1 MTDNIKK
8 KLLGKYGEDYVRA
21 LIFTSSAEGAFAN
34 RKADK
39 GGITYKGISQVYN
52 PKWVGWNIINRYLDK
67 YPELKTPYEGKPPA
81 SIHKLNFEL
90 NANEELEALIYDF
103 YYENYWKKCG
113 ADRIGGKLA
122 VILFDISVL
131 MGCHRASKT
140 LQKVANRYFGCN
152 LVVDGIVGSGTISK
166 VKELIQTKG
175 EDIFVSNMLLEYGD
189 NVTEASKL
197 EGNAK
202 FLQGWMNRISH
213 LSNYLRK
220 L

>member
-34 RKADK
+34 VVGDK
-39 GGITYKGISQVYN
+39 GGITFKGIARTYN
-52 PKWVGWNIINRYLDK
+52 ARWDGWRIIDK
-67 YPELKTPYEGKPPA
+67 ALEQYPELKTPYNKAPE
-81 SIHKLNFEL
+81 SIKKLNEIL
-90 NANEELEALIYDF
+90 NASDELSYLVIDF
-103 YYENYWKKCG
+103 YFENYFKKVG

-131 MGCHRASKT
+131 MGCHRAVKT

>member
-1 MTDNIKK
+1 MIAKD
-8 KLLGKYGEDYVRA
+8 V
-21 LIFTSSAEGAFAN
+21 
-34 RKADK
+34 
-39 GGITYKGISQVYN
+39 
-52 PKWVGWNIINRYLDK
+52 NIINKYLDK
-67 YPELKTPYEGKPPA
+67 YPELKIPYEGKPPA

-90 NANEELEALIYDF
+90 NANEDLEALIYDF

-113 ADRIGGKLA
+113 ADRIGGNSGIVLWDIA
-122 VILFDISVL
+122 VLQ
-131 MGCHRASKT
+131 GCHRAVKT
-140 LQKVANRYFGCN
+140 LQKVANRYFN
-152 LVVDGIVGSGTISK
+152 QTLVVDGIIGSGTISK
-166 VKELIQTKG
+166 VKELVQTKG

>member
-1 MTDNIKK
+1 MTDNIKIELAK
-8 KLLGKYGEDYVRA
+8 KYGENYVKA

-34 RKADK
+34 VVGDK
-39 GGITYKGISQVYN
+39 GGITFKGIARTYN
-52 PKWVGWNIINRYLDK
+52 ARWDGWRIIDK
-67 YPELKTPYEGKPPA
+67 ALEQYPELKTPYNKAPE
-81 SIHKLNFEL
+81 SIKKLNEIL
-90 NANEELEALIYDF
+90 NASDELSYLVIDF
-103 YYENYWKKCG
+103 YFENYFKKVG

-131 MGCHRASKT
+131 MGCHRAGKT

-213 LSNYLRK
+213 LSNYLRIN
-220 L
+220 

>member
-8 KLLGKYGEDYVRA
+8 KLLGKYGENYVKA

-34 RKADK
+34 VVGDK
-39 GGITYKGISQVYN
+39 GGITFKGIARTYN
-52 PKWVGWNIINRYLDK
+52 ARWDGWRIIDK
-67 YPELKTPYEGKPPA
+67 ALEQYPELKTPYNKAPE
-81 SIHKLNFEL
+81 SIKKLNEIL
-90 NANEELEALIYDF
+90 NASDELSYLVIDF
-103 YYENYWKKCG
+103 YFENYFKKVG

-131 MGCHRASKT
+131 MGCHRAGKT

-213 LSNYLRK
+213 LSNYLRIN
-220 L
+220 

>member
-34 RKADK
+34 VAGDK
-39 GGITYKGISQVYN
+39 GGITYKGIARTYN
-52 PKWVGWNIINRYLDK
+52 ARWDGWRIIDK
-67 YPELKTPYEGKPPA
+67 ALEQYPELKTPYNKAPE
-81 SIHKLNFEL
+81 SIKKLNEIL
-90 NANEELEALIYDF
+90 NASDELSYLVIDF
-103 YYENYWKKCG
+103 YFENYFKKVG

-131 MGCHRASKT
+131 MGCHRAGKT
-140 LQKVANRYFGCN
+140 LQKILTRVFKENI
-152 LVVDGIVGSGTISK
+152 VVDGIIGSVTINK
-166 VKELIQTKG
+166 TKELIQAKG
-175 EDIFVSNMLLEYGD
+175 EDIFVANMLLEYTD
-189 NVTEASKL
+189 NVNEASKL
-197 EGNAK
+197 DGNAK
-202 FLQGWMNRISH
+202 FLQGWLSRVTN

>member
-1 MTDNIKK
+1 MTDNIKIELAK
-8 KLLGKYGEDYVRA
+8 KYGENYVKA

-34 RKADK
+34 VVGDK
-39 GGITYKGISQVYN
+39 GGITFKGIARTYN
-52 PKWVGWNIINRYLDK
+52 ARWDGWRIIDK
-67 YPELKTPYEGKPPA
+67 ALEQYPELKTPYNKAPE
-81 SIHKLNFEL
+81 SIKKLNEIL
-90 NANEELEALIYDF
+90 NASDELSYLVIDF
-103 YYENYWKKCG
+103 YFENYFKKVG
-113 ADRIGGKLA
+113 ADKIGGKLA

-131 MGCHRASKT
+131 MGCHRAVKT

-152 LVVDGIVGSGTISK
+152 LVVDGIIGSGTISK

>member
-8 KLLGKYGEDYVRA
+8 KLLGKYGEDYVKA

-34 RKADK
+34 VVGDK
-39 GGITYKGISQVYN
+39 GGITFKGIARTYN
-52 PKWVGWNIINRYLDK
+52 ARWDGWRIIDK
-67 YPELKTPYEGKPPA
+67 ALEQYPELKTPYNKAPESVK
-81 SIHKLNFEL
+81 KLNEIL
-90 NANEELEALIYDF
+90 NASDELSYLVIDF
-103 YYENYWKKCG
+103 YFENYFKKVG

-122 VILFDISVL
+122 VILFDTSVL
-131 MGCHRASKT
+131 MGCHRAGKT
-140 LQKVANRYFGCN
+140 LQKLLNRYFGCN
-152 LVVDGIVGSGTISK
+152 LVVDGIVGSGTINK
-166 VKELIQTKG
+166 TKELIQTKG

>member
-34 RKADK
+34 VVGDK
-39 GGITYKGISQVYN
+39 GGITFKGIARTYN
-52 PKWVGWNIINRYLDK
+52 ARWDGWRIIDK
-67 YPELKTPYEGKPPA
+67 ALEQYPELKTPYNKAPESVK
-81 SIHKLNFEL
+81 KLNEIL
-90 NANEELEALIYDF
+90 NASDELSYLVIDF
-103 YYENYWKKCG
+103 YFENYFKKVG

-131 MGCHRASKT
+131 MGCHRAVKT

-202 FLQGWMNRISH
+202 FLQGWMNRLTN

>member
-8 KLLGKYGEDYVRA
+8 KLLEKYGEDYVRA

-34 RKADK
+34 VAGDK
-39 GGITYKGISQVYN
+39 GGITFKGIARTYN
-52 PKWVGWNIINRYLDK
+52 ARWGGWRIIDK
-67 YPELKTPYEGKPPA
+67 ALEQYPELKNPYNKAPE
-81 SIHKLNFEL
+81 SIKKLNEIL
-90 NANEELEALIYDF
+90 NASDELSYLVIDF
-103 YYENYWKKCG
+103 YFENYFKKVG

-131 MGCHRASKT
+131 MGCHRAVKT

-152 LVVDGIVGSGTISK
+152 LVVDGIVGSGTINK
-166 VKELIQTKG
+166 TKELIQTKG

>member
-8 KLLGKYGEDYVRA
+8 KLLGKYGENYVKA

-52 PKWVGWNIINRYLDK
+52 PKWIGWNIIDKALEK
-67 YPELKTPYEGKPPA
+67 YPELKIPYKKPPA

-90 NANEELEALIYDF
+90 NVNEELEYLIYDF
-103 YYENYWKKCG
+103 YYENYYTKCG
-113 ADRIGGKLA
+113 AWNIGGKLA
-122 VILFDISVL
+122 VVLFDMAVL
-131 MGCHRASKT
+131 SGYKRSGKT
-140 LQKVANRYFGCN
+140 LQKMCN
-152 LVVDGIVGSGTISK
+152 IWFKTNLIIDSQVGATTIKVLNEVIGSKGLGIVVEK
-166 VKELIQTKG
+166 LIY
-175 EDIFVSNMLLEYGD
+175 EYQD
-189 NVTEASKL
+189 NLIEASKL
-197 EGNAK
+197 EGNEENYD
-202 FLQGWMNRISH
+202 GWMNRISH

>member
-8 KLLGKYGEDYVRA
+8 KLLGKYGENYVKA

-34 RKADK
+34 VVGDK
-39 GGITYKGISQVYN
+39 GGITFKGIARTYN
-52 PKWVGWNIINRYLDK
+52 ARWDGWRIIDK
-67 YPELKTPYEGKPPA
+67 ALEQYPELKTPYNKAPE
-81 SIHKLNFEL
+81 SIKKLNEIL
-90 NANEELEALIYDF
+90 NASDELSYLVIDF
-103 YYENYWKKCG
+103 YFENYFKKVG

-152 LVVDGIVGSGTISK
+152 LVVDGIVGSGTINK
-166 VKELIQTKG
+166 TKELIQTKG

>member
-8 KLLGKYGEDYVRA
+8 KLLGKYGENYVKA

-34 RKADK
+34 VVGDK
-39 GGITYKGISQVYN
+39 GGITFKGIARTYN
-52 PKWVGWNIINRYLDK
+52 ARWDGWRIIDK
-67 YPELKTPYEGKPPA
+67 ALEQYPELKTPYNKAPE
-81 SIHKLNFEL
+81 SIKKLNEIL
-90 NANEELEALIYDF
+90 NASDELSYLVIDF
-103 YYENYWKKCG
+103 YFENYFKKVG

-131 MGCHRASKT
+131 MGCHRAGKT

-197 EGNAK
+197 EANAK
-202 FLQGWMNRISH
+202 FLQGW
-213 LSNYLRK
+213 LSRLTNLNNYLRK

>member
-21 LIFTSSAEGAFAN
+21 LAFTSSAEGAFAN
-34 RKADK
+34 VVGDK
-39 GGITYKGISQVYN
+39 GGITFKGIARTYN
-52 PKWVGWNIINRYLDK
+52 ARWDGWRIIDK
-67 YPELKTPYEGKPPA
+67 ALEQYPELKTPYNKAPESVK
-81 SIHKLNFEL
+81 KLNEIL
-90 NANEELEALIYDF
+90 NASDELSYLVIDF
-103 YYENYWKKCG
+103 YFENYFKKVG

-197 EGNAK
+197 EANAK

>member
-8 KLLGKYGEDYVRA
+8 KLLGKYGGDYVKA

-39 GGITYKGISQVYN
+39 GGITYKGISRVYN

-67 YPELKTPYEGKPPA
+67 YPELKIPYEGKPPA

-90 NANEELEALIYDF
+90 NVNEELEFLIYDF
-103 YYENYWKKCG
+103 YYENYYKKVG

-131 MGCHRASKT
+131 QGCHRAVKT

-152 LVVDGIVGSGTISK
+152 LVVDGIVGSGTINK
-166 VKELIQTKG
+166 TKELIQTKG

-197 EGNAK
+197 EDNAK

>member
-8 KLLGKYGEDYVRA
+8 KLLGKYGEDYVKA

-34 RKADK
+34 VVGDK
-39 GGITYKGISQVYN
+39 GGITYKGIARTYN
-52 PKWVGWNIINRYLDK
+52 ARWDGWRIIDKALEK
-67 YPELKTPYEGKPPA
+67 YPELKTPYNKAPESVK
-81 SIHKLNFEL
+81 KLNEIL
-90 NANEELEALIYDF
+90 NASDELSYLVIDF
-103 YYENYWKKCG
+103 YFENYFKKVG

-131 MGCHRASKT
+131 MGCHRAVKT

-152 LVVDGIVGSGTISK
+152 LVVDGIVGSGTINK
-166 VKELIQTKG
+166 TKELIQTKG

>member
-8 KLLGKYGEDYVRA
+8 KLLGKYGEDYVKA

-34 RKADK
+34 VVGDK
-39 GGITYKGISQVYN
+39 GGITFKGIARTYN
-52 PKWVGWNIINRYLDK
+52 ARWEGWRIIDK
-67 YPELKTPYEGKPPA
+67 ALEQYPELKTPYNKAPE
-81 SIHKLNFEL
+81 SIKKLNEIL
-90 NANEELEALIYDF
+90 NASDELSYLVIDF
-103 YYENYWKKCG
+103 YFENYFKKVG

-131 MGCHRASKT
+131 MGCHRAGKT

-202 FLQGWMNRISH
+202 FLQGWMNRLTN

>member
-1 MTDNIKK
+1 MTENVKIELAK
-8 KLLGKYGEDYVRA
+8 KYGENYVKA

-39 GGITYKGISQVYN
+39 GGITYKGISRVYN
-52 PKWVGWNIINRYLDK
+52 PKWIGWNIINRYLDK
-67 YPELKTPYEGKPPA
+67 YPELKIPYEGKPPA
-81 SIHKLNFEL
+81 SIHKLNVEL

-103 YYENYWKKCG
+103 YFENYWKKCG